1 MNAQTAIDCDAVGDL
16 LSKWENKVKKLNL
29 EDPELIPLH
38 YLLALDIEKE
48 LDNFSQKTI
57 PQLSTCKELNYNSIV
72 NRFDDIAFKLSI
84 KKLKLAT
91 LSKQVDSI
99 FLTKA
104 IRELHYEN
112 RTNALFF
119 LDKSLQCNPLYPEA
133 LFLKIRLLF
142 EDEEYQECLS
152 FLHTLYYETPLQRK
166 HEIEISNFNMLFYN
180 KLYHTADSLIKKEKA
195 TEALELFK
203 ILESFCTNMPIEYC
217 NDDYYHGILK
227 SREGVYESYLI
238 IAKVAAERGNKEIEQ
253 KFLEYAEEYRA
264 ANRDELPEQK
274 SKTVEQ
280 EKRGKKS
287 KEAVSVPE
295 VAQVQQT
302 IQIQQTQ
309 QVSKPQEIERGT
321 TIQIVQNPKTEEK
334 IKIEENSKPE
344 EKPTPEE
351 KPKVEE
357 KPKAEETPKQEEPP
371 EQSQADIEIITQ
383 KYNLLLIEGM
393 NLALDSKFKKAYELL
408 QEAIELE
415 KCDCFPKDERVQ
427 TLYNALHKVY
437 SK

>member
-1 MNAQTAIDCDAVGDL
+1 MIKKFFISAFFIFALYSMNAQTPIDCNAIEDL
-16 LSKWENKVKKLNL
+16 LSKWENKVKKLNI

-99 FLTKA
+99 FLYKA

-112 RTNALFF
+112 RTNAFFF
-119 LDKSLQCNPLYPEA
+119 LDKSLQCNPVYPEA
-133 LFLKIRLLF
+133 LLLKIRLLF
-142 EDEEYQECLS
+142 EEEEYPECLAL
-152 FLHTLYYETPLQRK
+152 LHTLYYEAPLQRK
-166 HEIEISNFNMLFYN
+166 HEVEIANFNMLFYN
-180 KLYHTADSLIKKEKA
+180 KLYRTADSLIKKEKA

-203 ILESFCTNMPIEYC
+203 TLESFCTNMPIEYC

-274 SKTVEQ
+274 PKAGEQ
-280 EKRGKKS
+280 EKRGKKM
-287 KEAVSVPE
+287 KEMVPVAE
-295 VAQVQQT
+295 VLQVQQT
-302 IQIQQTQ
+302 TQIQQI
-309 QVSKPQEIERGT
+309 SEPQKIEEST
-321 TIQIVQNPKTEEK
+321 TIQILQKPKSEEK
-334 IKIEENSKPE
+334 PKIEEKPKPE
-344 EKPTPEE
+344 ENLKPEPEE
-351 KPKVEE
+351 KPK
-357 KPKAEETPKQEEPP
+357 
-371 EQSQADIEIITQ
+371 QSQPDIEAITK
-383 KYNLLLIEGM
+383 KYNQLLIEGM
-393 NLALDSKFKKAYELL
+393 TLASDGSFKKAYELL
-408 QEAIELE
+408 KEATELE